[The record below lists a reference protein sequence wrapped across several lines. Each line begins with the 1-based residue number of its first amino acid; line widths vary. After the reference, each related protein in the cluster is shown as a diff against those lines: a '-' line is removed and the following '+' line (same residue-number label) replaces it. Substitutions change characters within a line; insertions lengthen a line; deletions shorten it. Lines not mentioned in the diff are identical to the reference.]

1 MILPEAMPAK
11 KKCPSCGTSLNTD
24 FAYCPSCGEGIPRH
38 DEFITSIEDQE
49 LSEFIQ
55 SVNQHLSETGTGA
68 AESAFGLGCYI
79 GFIPVAIM
87 VIVLFLFGVR
97 NWIVL
102 GLVGLVSVLVTT
114 GIATLLSRRARTINI
129 ETTYQRVVGPQIE
142 TFLEKRSIS
151 RVEFNVVARQVLT
164 INAPLLEYVSSESE

>member
-1 MILPEAMPAK
+1 MVSESIPAK
-11 KKCPSCGTSLNTD
+11 QKCPSCGNGLHSD
-24 FAYCPSCGEGIPRH
+24 FAYCPSCGEAIPKQS
-38 DEFITSIEDQE
+38 EFAPSLEDQD
-49 LSEFIQ
+49 LTEFVQ
-55 SVNQHLSETGTGA
+55 SVNQQLTETGTGA

-142 TFLEKRSIS
+142 TYLEKRSIS